1 MTDAKHE
8 GRSIKLRSGQQADGT
23 WVCEYTIIEPGRA
36 PSTTTTGSPNISFST
51 REEAEAAAWEAA
63 QAEINSRGPIP

>member
-1 MTDAKHE
+1 MTNAGQE

-23 WVCEYTIIEPGRA
+23 WVCEYTIIEPGSE
-36 PSTTTTGSPNISFST
+36 PVMNTTGTSRGGFST

-63 QAEINSRGPIP
+63 QAEIDSRGPIA